1 MIAAVLLASI
11 AIGFGVEK
19 GSFDS
24 SGEPAPVD
32 VDSVS
37 DLKNGIENATADSA
51 FRLTPA
57 FAADLAS
64 NGPLHA
70 TIGHDFNII
79 IDGGSAG
86 QLSTAAALHLQLV
99 NGGNGTVTLRGLDL
113 KGPVGGVDLG
123 NVGKFAV
130 EGCSFTGFAGTA
142 LNGGKDVTI
151 SDSYFGGNS
160 VQAAYNNA
168 VRSAKVSLERCTF
181 EGNTARAVTLTGGT
195 ASDVAKFSI
204 RECYFKDNSM
214 TNGGGGAVYL
224 WESHFSMT
232 VEDSIFEHNQAI
244 GTSTAH
250 GGNNR
255 VDGGAL
261 YVSVDL
267 GNTNGELN
275 VLRSN
280 FKDNFAQDDGG
291 AIIVLGKQTTTGI
304 HSNIVNCTFD
314 GNTAAGAQY
323 GGPRTVWGV
332 TVTVWVTG
340 GTGGAITYFGMTES
354 EITHCTFLNNG
365 ITDAIAAGSGGS
377 SLGSVGG
384 GGAVGVDTGALLV
397 SVNDLPKC
405 PTLTNN
411 VFVGNYIATPATQA
425 TINLI
430 NSFTGGSLG
439 SIKERSQTGNVY
451 LKALT
456 DADYQIKE
464 DDPRGPLDNNG
475 NIGWDAGRY
484 KTDGTPKD
492 PSGTPALPSA
502 PQFAWNDNGT
512 NEQMGVLIKNI
523 FKDWDD
529 NGTPADF
536 TDDKA
541 LSESYGG
548 QVGSPG
554 HQSQRWAYVPSP
566 TSDEL
571 YRDGSG
577 PYYVASVGTDTRG
590 YTRDAFP
597 NAGAVEIYW
606 TKFNPG
612 AGGGDWAAAVP
623 SVVVDPNDPS
633 KTYDVIKSLNFGANG
648 SYYVMTA
655 TGEPGSPSGY
665 IMSLPR
671 SAFAHSNEAEYG
683 LAGLRGDQPSNP
695 SAPTWTYPLY
705 QPSDRVLS
713 TKQTLT
719 AEWEKD
725 MFRVDFDLRYDGDPN
740 WYVSGE
746 PGKEAPRL
754 HVPKGTLIAAP
765 DDPSRPGYTFG
776 GWYADKSLLDRWSF
790 SSNAVD
796 KDMVLH
802 AKWIAASATDH
813 TITATADEGS
823 TITPDG
829 AVRVAAGGSAMFAF
843 SARDGYDI
851 SAVYVDGVPISP
863 SELASGKHV
872 FSNVSQNHSI
882 EVVSKAAS
890 PGEGGGGEGATP
902 GDGKGGND
910 GEFAVL
916 NLILAVFAIVVGMII
931 LAVGRS
937 RREKGDAEKKSRTAF
952 LVRIGSLAVGIVAA
966 IAFFATEDMALA
978 AVAADEWTPLMALLL
993 VVAAALA
1000 IASLR
1005 FDEDFDAERA

>member
-1 MIAAVLLASI
+1 ML
-11 AIGFGVEK
+11 
-19 GSFDS
+19 
-24 SGEPAPVD
+24 
-32 VDSVS
+32 
-37 DLKNGIENATADSA
+37 DLKNGIEGAAVDSA
-51 FRLTPA
+51 FSPTAA
-57 FAADLAS
+57 FATDLAS
-64 NGPLHA
+64 GGLVA
-70 TIGHDFNII
+70 TINNSVDII
-79 IDGGSAG
+79 IDGGPAG
-86 QLSTAAALHLQLV
+86 QLTTASLLHFKLTN
-99 NGGNGTVTLRGLDL
+99 NGSGTVTLRGLDL
-113 KGPVGGVDLG
+113 TGPVGGVDLDI
-123 NVGKFAV
+123 VGKFAV

-160 VQAAYNNA
+160 VHAAYNTG
-168 VRSAKVSLERCTF
+168 VTSAKVTFERCTF
-181 EGNTARAVTLTGGT
+181 DGNTARAVTLTGGT

-214 TNGGGGAVYL
+214 TNVGGALAGGGAIRL
-224 WESHFSMT
+224 WASYFSMT
-232 VEDSIFEHNQAI
+232 VEDSIFENNRAV
-244 GTSTAH
+244 GVSASS
-250 GGNNR
+250 GGNNT

-261 YVSVDL
+261 YVSADSGV
-267 GNTNGELN
+267 GGELN
-275 VLRSN
+275 ILRSN

-291 AIIVLGKQTTTGI
+291 AIIVLGGQTYTSI
-304 HSNIVNCTFD
+304 NSSIANCTFD
-314 GNTAAGAQY
+314 GNTVAGAQY
-323 GGPRTVWGV
+323 GRADWNM
-332 TVTVWVTG
+332 WVTDG
-340 GTGGAITYFGMTES
+340 SGGAVSYFGMTES

-365 ITDAIAAGSGGS
+365 ITNQLVGGGTS
-377 SLGSVGG
+377 FGSVGG
-384 GGAVGVDTGALLV
+384 GGAIGIDTGELLV
-397 SVNDLPKC
+397 SVHDLPKC

-411 VFVGNYIATPATQA
+411 IFVGNYISNPATQTWIDA
-425 TINLI
+425 INYI
-430 NSFTGGSLG
+430 TSGSLG

-451 LKALT
+451 LKSLT
-456 DADYQIKE
+456 DADYQTGPGL

-484 KTDGTPKD
+484 NSDGSTKA
-492 PSGTPALPSA
+492 PSG
-502 PQFAWNDNGT
+502 WNNNGI
-512 NEQMGVLIKNI
+512 NVSMGVVIRNI
-523 FKDWDD
+523 FRDWDD
-529 NGTPADF
+529 NGHPDDP

-548 QVGSPG
+548 QIGSSG
-554 HQSQRWAYVPSP
+554 HQSQRWAYIPSP

-590 YTRDAFP
+590 YTRDVFP

-612 AGGGDWAAAVP
+612 FDGGDLGAGTGLPDSDGGNDESADWAAAVP
-623 SVVVDPNDPS
+623 SVIVDPDDPS
-633 KTYDVIKSLNFGANG
+633 KTYDVIKSLNFSSNG

-683 LAGLRGDQPSNP
+683 LAGLRSDQPSNP
-695 SAPTWTYPLY
+695 SAPVASWVYPLY

-754 HVPKGTLIAAP
+754 HVPKGTVIVAP

-776 GWYADKSLLDRWSF
+776 GWYADKPLLDRWSF
-790 SSNAVD
+790 SSDAVSAD
-796 KDMVLH
+796 IVLY
-802 AKWIAASATDH
+802 AKWIAAPAAGH
-813 TITATADEGS
+813 TITATADGGS

-829 AVRVAAGGSAMFAF
+829 SVWVATGGSVAFTF
-843 SARDGYDI
+843 SAKAGYELY
-851 SAVYVDGVPISP
+851 AVYVDGAPVTS
-863 SELASGKHV
+863 SELASGTYV
-872 FSNVSQNHSI
+872 FSDVRQNHSI
-882 EVVSKAAS
+882 NVASKAAS
-890 PGEGGGGEGATP
+890 SPGDDDEDRDLSP
-902 GDGKGGND
+902 GDGDAKD
-910 GEFAVL
+910 GKFAAL
-916 NLILAVFAIVVGMII
+916 NLILAAFTIAVGLII

-937 RREKGDAEKKSRTAF
+937 RREKGDAEKKSRTAL
-952 LVRIGSLAVGIVAA
+952 LVRIGSLVVGIVAV
-966 IAFFATEDMALA
+966 IAFFATEDWGL
-978 AVAADEWTPLMALLL
+978 AVAVTDEWTLLMAVLL
-993 VVAAALA
+993 VVAAVLA

-1005 FDEDFDAERA
+1005 FDEDLDAERA